1 MDQSKLQ
8 HLTDEQRQTY
18 RVLEQLY
25 TSEGWKLIVKF
36 AEAERAMQAQRMI
49 NARSWDEHN
58 HAKGAYDAYFV
69 FVTMADQFEAEYAA
83 MAEEAADRVVFHE
96 EGSFE

>member
-1 MDQSKLQ
+1 MDQTKLQ
-8 HLTDEQRQTY
+8 HLTDAQRQTY
-18 RVLEQLY
+18 RVLDELY

-49 NARSWDEHN
+49 NAKSWDDHQ

-69 FVTMADQFEAEYAA
+69 FTTMADQFEMEYAA
-83 MAEEAADRVVFHE
+83 MAEEAADRVQFHE
-96 EGSFE
+96 SEGFE